1 MGLGEF
7 DIIRKYFAPASERS
21 DVLLGIGDDAAVLEV
36 GAERKLV
43 VAMDTIVEG
52 VHFPVGTDAADVGYR
67 ALAVNLSDLA
77 AMGAVPSWMTLSLAM
92 PRADLGWLDGFAGG
106 LLQLAHAHAVAL
118 VGGDTVQGPLAVTIQ
133 IAGWVEADGW
143 LRRSG
148 ARAGDILFVSG
159 TPGDAAAGLALIQR
173 AAAGDAAGAEH
184 LIERFLRPEPRV
196 QLGRALRTVASAAI
210 DISDGLLTDLD
221 KLCAASGCGAQL
233 DVDALP
239 LSSALRA
246 VFDAD
251 ACVHYALAGG
261 DDYEMIFSIPPTR
274 IAQVA
279 ALNNGNPALCTR
291 IGEITGTRTVECRR
305 AGRAFAVERRG
316 YEHFS

>member
-1 MGLGEF
+1 
-7 DIIRKYFAPASERS
+7 
-21 DVLLGIGDDAAVLEV
+21 
-36 GAERKLV
+36 
-43 VAMDTIVEG
+43 MDTIVAG

-77 AMGAVPSWMTLSLAM
+77 AMGAAPSWMTLSLAL
-92 PRADLGWLDGFAGG
+92 PSADAVWLAGFASG
-106 LLQLAHAHAVAL
+106 LLELGRTHGVAL

-148 ARAGDILFVSG
+148 ACAGDILFVSG
-159 TPGDAAAGLALIQR
+159 TPGDAAAGLALIQGAGDR
-173 AAAGDAAGAEH
+173 AAADARH
-184 LIERFLRPEPRV
+184 LIDRFHRPEPRV

-233 DVDALP
+233 HVDALP
-239 LSSALRA
+239 LSPALSSMFA
-246 VFDAD
+246 AD

-261 DDYEMIFSIPPTR
+261 DDYEMMFSIPPAR
-274 IAQVA
+274 LAQFA
-279 ALNNGNPALCTR
+279 ALSGDLVRCTR

-305 AGRAFAVERRG
+305 AGRPFAVQRRG